1 LNITTN
7 QQIDAVSELPHNNQL
22 ENLVDN
28 NNNYPEESK
37 SILYDINQL
46 QHPSSAKPTP
56 RKKQGT
62 PK

>member
-1 LNITTN
+1 
-7 QQIDAVSELPHNNQL
+7 VSELPNNNQL
-22 ENLVDN
+22 ENLVDNN

-46 QHPSSAKPTP
+46 QHPSSTKPTP